1 MAETFQIE
9 LVTPTGIAY
18 KGDVEEVTAWN
29 PLGQFGVLAEHIN
42 FITSL
47 VPGVVEITLHGGAM
61 GYYVIAGGLAEVK
74 DGKMTILADS
84 AEEPA
89 KIDVA
94 AVEIEIREVEG
105 KIASISMYAAEF
117 ETTQHDLMLARA
129 RHRAATELRGA
140 R

>member
-1 MAETFQIE
+1 MAETFPLE

-18 KGDVEEVTAWN
+18 QGEVEEVTAWN

-47 VPGVVEITLHGGAM
+47 VPGVVEITLPGGPM
-61 GYYVIAGGLAEVK
+61 RYYVVAGGLAEVK

-84 AEEPA
+84 AEEPGA
-89 KIDVA
+89 IDVA
-94 AVEIEIREVEG
+94 AVEVDIREVEG
-105 KIASISMYAAEF
+105 KIASISMYAEEF

-129 RHRAATELRGA
+129 RHRAATELRA
-140 R
+140 SR

>member
-1 MAETFQIE
+1 MAETFPLE

-18 KGDVEEVTAWN
+18 QGEVEEVTAWN

-47 VPGVVEITLHGGAM
+47 VPGVVEITLPGGAM
-61 GYYVIAGGLAEVK
+61 RYYVVAGGLAEVK

-84 AEEPA
+84 AEEPGA
-89 KIDVA
+89 IDVA
-94 AVEIEIREVEG
+94 AVEVDIREVEG
-105 KIASISMYAAEF
+105 KIASISMYAEEF

-129 RHRAATELRGA
+129 RHRAATELRA
-140 R
+140 SR

>member
-1 MAETFQIE
+1 MAETFPLQ
-9 LVTPTGIAY
+9 LVTPIGIAY
-18 KGDVEEVTAWN
+18 EGEVEEVTAWN

-47 VPGVVEITLHGGAM
+47 VPGVVEIRLPGGAM
-61 GYYVIAGGLAEVK
+61 RYFVVAGGLAEVK

-84 AEEPA
+84 AEEPG
-89 KIDVA
+89 KIDVT

-105 KIASISMYAAEF
+105 KIASISMYAEEF
-117 ETTQHDLMLARA
+117 ETTQHDLLLARA
-129 RHRAATELRGA
+129 RHRAGTELRTA

>member
-1 MAETFQIE
+1 MAETFPLE

-18 KGDVEEVTAWN
+18 QGEVVEVTAWN

-47 VPGVVEITLHGGAM
+47 IPGIVEVKLADGGM
-61 GYYVIAGGLAEVK
+61 LYYVVSGGLAEVK

-89 KIDVA
+89 AIDLAGVEGMLL
-94 AVEIEIREVEG
+94 EIELQ
-105 KIASISMYAAEF
+105 IAQLSMYE
-117 ETTQHDLMLARA
+117 EGYDLKQHDLLLARA
-129 RHRAATELRGA
+129 RRRAAAELRPA

>member
-1 MAETFQIE
+1 MAETLPLE

-18 KGDVEEVTAWN
+18 QGDVEEVTAWN
-29 PLGQFGVLAEHIN
+29 PIGQFGVLPNHIN

-47 VPGVVEITLHGGAM
+47 VPGVVEIKLPAGAM
-61 GYYVIAGGLAEVK
+61 RYYVVSGGLAEVK

-84 AEEPA
+84 AEDPQT
-89 KIDVA
+89 IDVT
-94 AVEIEIREVEG
+94 AVEVEVLEVEG
-105 KIASISMYAAEF
+105 KIASISMYSEQF

-129 RHRAATELRGA
+129 RRRAASELRPN